1 MNNLDKIENIDIETD
16 GMETY
21 FIEKKDIIDFDLK
34 SKVVLIEEP
43 EELKGFSYNV
53 IEDGLIVVN
62 SLNSFL
68 NFETGASFDY
78 KKEKITKLTIRNK
91 EDNLKIFYVNFYENG
106 EVPSQLID
114 INEKGNVFIRIQN
127 LYKE

>member
-1 MNNLDKIENIDIETD
+1 MNNLDKIENISIETD
-16 GMETY
+16 CMETY

-53 IEDGLIVVN
+53 IEDGLIVIN
-62 SLNSFL
+62 NLNSFS
-68 NFETGASFDY
+68 NFKTGASFDY
-78 KKEKITKLTIRNK
+78 KKEKITKLMIRNK
-91 EDNLKIFYVNFYENG
+91 EDNLKIFYVNFYEDG

-114 INEKGNVFIRIQN
+114 INEKGNIFIRIQN

>member
-34 SKVVLIEEP
+34 SKVILIEEP
-43 EELKGFSYNV
+43 EELKGFTYNV

-62 SLNSFL
+62 GLNSFS
-68 NFETGASFDY
+68 NFETGARFDY
-78 KKEKITKLTIRNK
+78 KKEKITKLVIRNK
-91 EDNLKIFYVNFYENG
+91 EDSLKTFYVNFYENG

-114 INEKGNVFIRIQN
+114 INEEGNIFIRIQN